1 MNSVLT
7 RDMLASNCVGTIIDG
22 KFTLLRWLGQSERS
36 SVFLTELEGDP
47 PRKAAIKLIPARAV
61 DADACLAQWAAA
73 SDLSHPHLVRLF
85 DCGRCAIDGEE
96 YLYVVTECADEILS
110 EILAARALTP
120 AETAEMLGPVL
131 DALSWLHARDLIHAH
146 LKPSN
151 IMVVN
156 DSLKL
161 SVDGLRTD
169 GEFGRPSLSS
179 GKGDAPEIA
188 TGILSPAADLWSLG
202 VLVVEAL
209 TLRPPV
215 WNASS
220 DAEPFLPAPMPRP
233 FSSIARGCLQV
244 DPAIRWTLSDIRA
257 SLEPTKAAEPAR
269 DSTPNPPGRT
279 RTMILAGAV
288 LVLGGTISALVV
300 ASHHDKPAPPAVTQ
314 TSASA
319 PAVTEKSAPTPAD
332 PRTAPPP
339 TASQPQSPAARQ
351 TAPEPAAPQPV
362 APAAPQ
368 PQASTPPQS
377 VESPGPAATP
387 LQGAVV
393 KGEVASQATPNVP
406 QPILATI
413 QGHVRVRIRVEVDP
427 TGKVTD
433 AAIDDQGPSRYFA
446 AKALATARDWKFTP
460 AQMNGHA
467 AASTWMLHF
476 SFAQTGTTVAPVE
489 TAP

>member
-7 RDMLASNCVGTIIDG
+7 RDMLASNCVGTSIDG

-300 ASHHDKPAPPAVTQ
+300 ASHHAEPAPPPVTQ
-314 TSASA
+314 TSVPA
-319 PAVTEKSAPTPAD
+319 PAVTENS
-332 PRTAPPP
+332 APPP
-339 TASQPQSPAARQ
+339 TASQPQSSAAQQ
-351 TAPEPAAPQPV
+351 TAPEPPAPQPV
-362 APAAPQ
+362 APAEPQ
-368 PQASTPPQS
+368 PQASAPPQS

-393 KGEVASQATPNVP
+393 KGEVVSQATPDVP
-406 QPILATI
+406 QHILDTI
-413 QGHVRVRIRVEVDP
+413 QGHIRVRIRVQVDSQ
-427 TGKVTD
+427 GKVAD
-433 AAIDDQGPSRYFA
+433 AAIDDPGPSRYFA
-446 AKALATARDWKFTP
+446 AKALAIRARLEVYPSPDERPRRRQHLDAALP
-460 AQMNGHA
+460 A
-467 AASTWMLHF
+467 SV
-476 SFAQTGTTVAPVE
+476 QTGTTVAPVE

>member
-1 MNSVLT
+1 
-7 RDMLASNCVGTIIDG
+7 MLASNGVGSSIDG
-22 KFTLLRWLGQSERS
+22 RFTLLRWLGESQRS

-73 SDLSHPHLVRLF
+73 SNLSHPHLVRLF

-96 YLYVVTECADEILS
+96 YLYVVTEYADEILS

-120 AETAEMLGPVL
+120 AETAEVLGPVL
-131 DALSWLHARDLIHAH
+131 DALSWLHARDLIHTH

-188 TGILSPAADLWSLG
+188 TGILSPAADAWSLG

-209 TLRPPV
+209 TLRPPA

-220 DAEPFLPAPMPRP
+220 DAEPILPAPMPRP

-244 DPAIRWTLSDIRA
+244 DPAIRWTLSDVRT
-257 SLEPTKAAEPAR
+257 SLQPTHAPEPTR
-269 DSTPNPPGRT
+269 GSTPTPPSRI

-300 ASHHDKPAPPAVTQ
+300 ASHHGKPAPPPVTQ
-314 TSASA
+314 TSVPA
-319 PAVTEKSAPTPAD
+319 PAVTENS
-332 PRTAPPP
+332 APPP
-339 TASQPQSPAARQ
+339 TASQPQSSAAQQ
-351 TAPEPAAPQPV
+351 TAPEPPAPQSV
-362 APAAPQ
+362 SPAAPQ
-368 PQASTPPQS
+368 PQASAPPQS

-406 QPILATI
+406 QPILDTI
-413 QGHVRVRIRVEVDP
+413 QGHVRVRIRVQVDP
-427 TGKVTD
+427 EGKVTD
-433 AAIDDQGPSRYFA
+433 AALDDPGPSRYFA
-446 AKALATARDWKFTP
+446 AKALATARNWTFTP
-460 AQMNGHA
+460 AQSDGHA
-467 AASTWMLHF
+467 VASTWMLHF
-476 SFAQTGTTVAPVE
+476 QFGQTGSAVTPVE
-489 TAP
+489 TSP